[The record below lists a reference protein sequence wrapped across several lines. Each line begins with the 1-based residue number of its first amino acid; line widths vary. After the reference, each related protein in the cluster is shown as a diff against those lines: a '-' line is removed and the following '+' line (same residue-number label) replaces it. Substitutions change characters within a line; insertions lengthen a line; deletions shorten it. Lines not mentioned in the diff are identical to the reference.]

1 MHRITLFRSKRPCSN
16 RLRAVVVIFLVVGSG
31 CQITSERFL
40 VGTYRAEAPCVSVT
54 LSVNKD
60 HTFAQDVKTKQ
71 GEANRLIGRWNI
83 DSSQIVTFEPFLDF
97 IDDPRGRSGNS
108 GTGFR
113 AERWPRGIM
122 MGPIIVKCPESSY
135 KIDYVK

>member
-1 MHRITLFRSKRPCSN
+1 M
-16 RLRAVVVIFLVVGSG
+16 
-31 CQITSERFL
+31 
-40 VGTYRAEAPCVSVT
+40 APCVTIT

-60 HTFAQDVKTKQ
+60 HTFTQEAKTKQ
-71 GEANRLIGRWNI
+71 GEANRLMGNWKI
-83 DSSQIVTFEPFLDF
+83 DSSQIIMFEPFLDF
-97 IDDPRGRSGNS
+97 IDDPRGRDGNN

-135 KIDYVK
+135 KVDYVK

>member
-1 MHRITLFRSKRPCSN
+1 LI
-16 RLRAVVVIFLVVGSG
+16 IFLLSCAG
-31 CQITSERFL
+31 CEITSERFL
-40 VGTYRAEAPCVSVT
+40 VGTYRAEAPCVTIT
-54 LSVNKD
+54 LAVNRD
-60 HTFAQDVKTKQ
+60 HTFAQDARTKQ
-71 GEANRLIGRWNI
+71 GEANRLTGRWKI

-97 IDDPRGRSGNS
+97 IEEPCGRDGNG

-113 AERWPRGIM
+113 AERWPRGIT